1 MWLPLL
7 RDKIATLDGNPGEG
21 AGTLL
26 KLFGQA
32 KPTISVSTLRRS
44 AGIIRIDMNTSAV
57 PILKQQKIV
66 TLINLNLRAAD
77 ISKVCAP
84 TTPCFDVFDY
94 SHNTEPR
101 KYGTYGKNENR
112 GISRAHRGPIQRQ
125 EPKLLQEWTRCS
137 WDICARSM
145 SVRL

>member
-1 MWLPLL
+1 V
-7 RDKIATLDGNPGEG
+7 NPGEG

-57 PILKQQKIV
+57 PILKQKIV

-84 TTPCFDVFDY
+84 ITPCFDVFDH

-101 KYGTYGKNENR
+101 NMELMARMRTGEY
-112 GISRAHRGPIQRQ
+112 RGPIVGQFRGKNRSCCKSGHDV
-125 EPKLLQEWTRCS
+125 PGTYAPDPCRFVSSISCSRCGS
-137 WDICARSM
+137 
-145 SVRL
+145 